1 MSTEIPFD
9 LSSEISTEGR
19 YWIKLIEER
28 SLQYKSLL
36 CLILGPLRY
45 ITIDHFI
52 LSFSTQLNFSYLLN
66 NFQYRGVGD
75 TNLTKTYF
83 RWKVSD
89 IFILFILRMFIF
101 IITNQNLTFVWSLYR
116 MSYISFWRF
125 LKAAQQPGGRFSP
138 KIILNLLNVRF
149 YLERNYYSYLLC
161 STGITI
167 VFLFFV
173 SMINFVLFCHID

>member
-89 IFILFILRMFIF
+89 IFILFILRMFISKSD
-101 IITNQNLTFVWSLYR
+101 ICLIGWA
-116 MSYISFWRF
+116 ISPFD
-125 LKAAQQPGGRFSP
+125 GS
-138 KIILNLLNVRF
+138 
-149 YLERNYYSYLLC
+149 
-161 STGITI
+161 
-167 VFLFFV
+167 
-173 SMINFVLFCHID
+173 